1 MANYDFNDLM
11 ILDIANN
18 HQGDFEHG
26 MNIIKSLGEI
36 TNRLNIKAAL
46 KFQFR
51 QLDTF
56 IHPNYKTREDVAH
69 IPRFFSTKL
78 SVEDYEK
85 LIMEVRNQGMIP
97 MCTPFDEESVD
108 IIEKLDI
115 EIIKIA
121 SCSAMDIPLI
131 ERVASAKMPTVASTG
146 GATINQIDHM
156 VQIFKKNNIDFALH
170 HCVSIYPTPD
180 EKLQLNQIDNLRNR
194 YKGISIG
201 WSTHEDPDDLITVK
215 MALAKGA
222 TLFER
227 HVGLE
232 DRGHKLN
239 KYSSSPSQVEEWL
252 KSFLDAKIVLGSQ
265 NRAPSS
271 SEEQEALAT
280 LMRGVYVKNK
290 IKKGDRIKRSDVFFA
305 MPLETNGLTSGS
317 WRDNLIADKD
327 YKSNDILSND
337 LSKQELTDEMIV
349 NEIMLQVIGM
359 LNDARI
365 SVGKDSSIEIS
376 HHYGLSRFREFGAV
390 LIDVINRDYCKKI
403 IIQLPRQKHP
413 YHFHKRKEET
423 FQILSGSL
431 EVEKDGNP
439 IHLNEG
445 DIFLVEPGHYHKF
458 STLEGVIFEEV
469 STTHYNDDSFY
480 QDEYIAKLPR
490 EARKTKVEN
499 WEI

>member
-1 MANYDFNDLM
+1 MMKYDFKNLM

-18 HQGDFEHG
+18 HQGDIEHG
-26 MNIIKSLGEI
+26 LNIIKSLGEI
-36 TNRLNIKAAL
+36 TRNLGIKSAL

-56 IHPNYKTREDVAH
+56 IHPKYRDREDIAH
-69 IPRFFSTKL
+69 IPRFFSTML

-85 LIMEVRNQGMIP
+85 LIKEVRNQGMIP

-108 IIEKLDI
+108 VIEKLDI

-131 ERVASAKMPTVASTG
+131 KRVASAKMPTVASTG

-156 VQIFKKNNIDFALH
+156 VQIFKKENLDFALH

-180 EKLQLNQIDNLRNR
+180 DKLQLNQIDNLRNR
-194 YKGISIG
+194 YKGVSIG
-201 WSTHEDPDDLITVK
+201 WSTHEDPDDVITVK

-239 KYSSSPSQVEEWL
+239 KYSSSPKQVENWL
-252 KSFLDAKIVLGSQ
+252 KSFLDAKVTLGSI

-280 LMRGVYVKNK
+280 LMRGVYVNKN
-290 IKKGDRIKRSDVFFA
+290 IKNGDPIKREDVFFA
-305 MPLETNGLTSGS
+305 MPLEKDGLTSGA
-317 WRDNLIADKD
+317 WRDDLVADKD
-327 YKSNDILSND
+327 YDLNEVLNVD
-337 LSKQELTDEMIV
+337 LSKQELNDEMIV
-349 NEIMLQVIGM
+349 NEIMLQVVGM
-359 LNDARI
+359 LNDAKI
-365 SVGKDSSIEIS
+365 FVGKDSAVEIS

-439 IHLNEG
+439 IHLKEG

-458 STLEGVIFEEV
+458 STLEGAIFEEV

-490 EARKTKVEN
+490 AARKTKVEN

>member
-1 MANYDFNDLM
+1 
-11 ILDIANN
+11 
-18 HQGDFEHG
+18 
-26 MNIIKSLGEI
+26 
-36 TNRLNIKAAL
+36 
-46 KFQFR
+46 
-51 QLDTF
+51 
-56 IHPNYKTREDVAH
+56 
-69 IPRFFSTKL
+69 
-78 SVEDYEK
+78 
-85 LIMEVRNQGMIP
+85 
-97 MCTPFDEESVD
+97 
-108 IIEKLDI
+108 
-115 EIIKIA
+115 
-121 SCSAMDIPLI
+121 
-131 ERVASAKMPTVASTG
+131 
-146 GATINQIDHM
+146 
-156 VQIFKKNNIDFALH
+156 
-170 HCVSIYPTPD
+170 
-180 EKLQLNQIDNLRNR
+180 
-194 YKGISIG
+194 
-201 WSTHEDPDDLITVK
+201 

-239 KYSSSPSQVEEWL
+239 KYSSSPNQVENWL
-252 KSFLDAKIVLGSQ
+252 KAFLDAKVALGSI

-280 LMRGVYVKNK
+280 LMRGVYVNKK
-290 IKKGDRIKRSDVFFA
+290 IKKGDSINREDVFFA
-305 MPLETNGLTSGS
+305 MPLEEGGLTSGA
-317 WRDNLIADKD
+317 WRGDLVADKD
-327 YKSNDILSND
+327 YDLNEVLSND
-337 LSKQELTDEMIV
+337 LSKQELNDEMIV

-359 LNDARI
+359 LNDAKI
-365 SVGKDSSIEIS
+365 FVGKDSSIEIS

-439 IHLNEG
+439 IHLKEG

-458 STLEGVIFEEV
+458 STLEGAIFEEV

-480 QDEYIAKLPR
+480 QDEYISKLPR